1 VEHAPGFSGAR
12 TRLQPGKSWEILELA
27 AKSWGSSAGNSG
39 ILASSDGVEVL
50 RRTAKDSEGWFPCQG
65 RDRAGQGRHSPE
77 IVSCSRAGQKGDGGR
92 LRRLRRLRVPE
103 LRARPGRGRA
113 GERTGKASE
122 RQLEQRQ
129 LSQVIFALLFILAEY
144 SLPLSLQ
151 HCPADPAGSG
161 PLPLSASGARKQPS
175 WLSAATTRLSQL
187 ENALAGPAP

>member
-1 VEHAPGFSGAR
+1 MTYLKPVPPHAR
-12 TRLQPGKSWEILELA
+12 RWLRDHKTKA
-27 AKSWGSSAGNSG
+27 AK
-39 ILASSDGVEVL
+39 DC
-50 RRTAKDSEGWFPCQG
+50 EGQQKG
-65 RDRAGQGRHSPE
+65 GYLTRRDRAGQ
-77 IVSCSRAGQKGDGGR
+77 GR